1 MNVSGRPPSRSPRRV
16 ISASPRVISAAR
28 ALSPKPSPSEMPA
41 AIAITFL
48 TAPPTS
54 TPITSSL
61 E

>member
-1 MNVSGRPPSRSPRRV
+1 VSGSAPSATPSRV

-28 ALSPKPSPSEMPA
+28 AFAPKRRPSQAPV

-48 TAPPTS
+48 TAPPTW
-54 TPITSSL
+54 TPTGSAL